1 MKNLYFYELELGK
14 KKFIRSWVNWTGEV
28 PEKGDVVIIHFGDYN
43 EEEFM
48 YRVVFRV
55 FNGLRPER
63 IDIIVEEIE
72 KGGLTGML
80 ALSRKKGEALVISN
94 NIEVTILEI
103 KGDQVKVGIT
113 APREVPVYRKE
124 IYLQIQ
130 DSNKAATDVS
140 GMDALKD
147 LLG

>member
-55 FNGLRPER
+55 FNGLRPDY
-63 IDIIVEEIE
+63 IGIIVEKIE
-72 KGGLTGML
+72 KGGLTN
-80 ALSRKKGEALVISN
+80 A
-94 NIEVTILEI
+94 
-103 KGDQVKVGIT
+103 
-113 APREVPVYRKE
+113 
-124 IYLQIQ
+124 
-130 DSNKAATDVS
+130 
-140 GMDALKD
+140 
-147 LLG
+147 